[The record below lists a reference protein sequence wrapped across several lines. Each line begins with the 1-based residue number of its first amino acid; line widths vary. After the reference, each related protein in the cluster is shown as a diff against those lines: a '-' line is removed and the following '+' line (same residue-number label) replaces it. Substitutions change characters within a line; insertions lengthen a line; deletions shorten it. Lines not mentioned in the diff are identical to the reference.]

1 MDDGDGAGFGVLLP
15 YSHRLLAAELEDLL
29 SAPLEDLLSP
39 LVEDLLSVLLEDL
52 LSVLLEDLPAAQL
65 VVVVLQ
71 DWLLLFERGLV
82 PK

>member
-52 LSVLLEDLPAAQL
+52 PAAQL

-71 DWLLLFERGLV
+71 DWLLLFERGWV

>member
-52 LSVLLEDLPAAQL
+52 PAAQL

-71 DWLLLFERGLV
+71 DWLLFFERGWV

>member
-1 MDDGDGAGFGVLLP
+1 VDDGDGAGFGVLLP

-29 SAPLEDLLSP
+29 SAPLEDLLS
-39 LVEDLLSVLLEDL
+39 
-52 LSVLLEDLPAAQL
+52 VLLEDLPAAQL

-71 DWLLLFERGLV
+71 DWLLLFERGWV

>member
-29 SAPLEDLLSP
+29 SAPLEDLLS
-39 LVEDLLSVLLEDL
+39 
-52 LSVLLEDLPAAQL
+52 VLLEDLPAAQL

-71 DWLLLFERGLV
+71 DWLLLFERGWV
-82 PK
+82 RK

>member
-29 SAPLEDLLSP
+29 SAPLEDLLS
-39 LVEDLLSVLLEDL
+39 
-52 LSVLLEDLPAAQL
+52 VLLEDLPAAQL

-71 DWLLLFERGLV
+71 DWLLLFERGWV

>member
-1 MDDGDGAGFGVLLP
+1 VDDGDGAGFGVLLP

-52 LSVLLEDLPAAQL
+52 PAAQL

-71 DWLLLFERGLV
+71 DWLLLFERGWV

>member
-15 YSHRLLAAELEDLL
+15 YSHRLLAAE
-29 SAPLEDLLSP
+29 LEDLLSP

>member
-15 YSHRLLAAELEDLL
+15 NSHRLLAAELEDLL

-52 LSVLLEDLPAAQL
+52 PAAQL

-71 DWLLLFERGLV
+71 DWLLLFERGWV